1 MSEAEGLG
9 FAIPSN
15 VAMKVVEQLIEVGEV
30 RPSFLGIQY
39 QELNPQLASEKGLN
53 IIYGALLQ
61 DIVPGTPAAQAGLRP
76 GDVVVAI
83 NGQMIDDRHPLVSE
97 LLEYVA
103 GETIT
108 INVLRDGEMFQT
120 TLTLGE
126 RA

>member
-1 MSEAEGLG
+1 
-9 FAIPSN
+9 
-15 VAMKVVEQLIEVGEV
+15 V
-30 RPSFLGIQY
+30 
-39 QELNPQLASEKGLN
+39 
-53 IIYGALLQ
+53 
-61 DIVPGTPAAQAGLRP
+61 AQAGLRP

-83 NGQMIDDRHPLVSE
+83 NGQMIDDRHLLVSE

-108 INVLRDGEMFQT
+108 IDVLRDGETFQT

>member
-108 INVLRDGEMFQT
+108 IDVLRDGEMFQT